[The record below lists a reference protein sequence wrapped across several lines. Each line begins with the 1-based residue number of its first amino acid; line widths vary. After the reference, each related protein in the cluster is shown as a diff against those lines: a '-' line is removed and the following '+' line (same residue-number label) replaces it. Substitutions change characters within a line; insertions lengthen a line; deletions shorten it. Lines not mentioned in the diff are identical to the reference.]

1 MKLENAYSDNQI
13 VVQAC
18 PKDSNKFKSARG
30 SKFRGISKNGK
41 KWQVSVFLTSGDVH
55 GQYEKEILW
64 SHSERNES
72 RQDLRQIRNILQR
85 TQSQNQLY
93 IY

>member
-1 MKLENAYSDNQI
+1 MKLESAYSENQI

-41 KWQVSVFLTSGDVH
+41 KWQVSSFLTTGYVH
-55 GQYEKEILW
+55 GKHEEKILR
-64 SHSERNES
+64 SHPERDQGCKNV
-72 RQDLRQIRNILQR
+72 
-85 TQSQNQLY
+85 
-93 IY
+93 